1 MSFVSHNSA
10 MRNRM
15 FFVPVMIVLIA
26 TLAFASNALA
36 AKSVR
41 MNVLAHY
48 GVKGLTTGQAGSQS
62 MLYGGKDKGLS
73 PSNKV
78 AKIVRSGDGV
88 ELKSH
93 KGEKVVFAGYYY
105 EVPSNHEVVQERWN
119 GKGVLP
125 LTKSVNIDGKQTQV
139 KIADVFVWIL
149 KAHHEST
156 TATLPT
162 HSE

>member
-1 MSFVSHNSA
+1 MSFISHNSG

-15 FFVPVMIVLIA
+15 FFIPLMIVLIA
-26 TLAFASNALA
+26 ALAFASDASA

-78 AKIVRSGDGV
+78 AKIVPSGNGV
-88 ELKSH
+88 KLKRQ
-93 KGEKVVFAGYYY
+93 KDEKVVFAGYQYKIPSTQ
-105 EVPSNHEVVQERWN
+105 EVIEEKWN

-125 LTKSVNIDGKQTQV
+125 LTKSVKVDGKQTQV
-139 KIADVFVWIL
+139 KIADVFAWIL
-149 KAHHEST
+149 IPHHPSA
-156 TATLPT
+156 TATLPQL
-162 HSE
+162 SE